1 MVNMLELTQSQEAEK
16 IMRVLSQDN
25 AHAHANSHQP
35 AMRRIDAAIDANSYI
50 NNSSVA
56 KTAMQKRRNIPLGAV
71 GGNHNLLDGGLMS
84 GPTTIMDSSLTPNN
98 Y

>member
-1 MVNMLELTQSQEAEK
+1 
-16 IMRVLSQDN
+16 
-25 AHAHANSHQP
+25 
-35 AMRRIDAAIDANSYI
+35 MRRIDAAIDANSYI